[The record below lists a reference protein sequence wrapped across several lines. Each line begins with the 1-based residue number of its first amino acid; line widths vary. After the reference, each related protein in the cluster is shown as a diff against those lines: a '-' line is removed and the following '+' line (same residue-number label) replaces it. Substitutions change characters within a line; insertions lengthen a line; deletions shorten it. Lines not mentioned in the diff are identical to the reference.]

1 MEALIF
7 ALILIATLTPFV
19 VRDVIR
25 YRRLPRTEVEKIAPE
40 IGFTGFTT
48 IRDVPTGDGR
58 TTEPPKEQ
66 VEQVELVTIEADAD
80 PLTRQ
85 LAETRDRLAAR
96 RPPPPPRTTEQV
108 APKKPAE
115 APSVPAQSRQ
125 EAPSAVG
132 AQPPPEAGSTPEA
145 APERPIRVVR
155 PTGSVIAEGQAA
167 VDWLI
172 ERGANAARLR
182 SAVEA
187 EVPGVDLADVAG
199 IVKINFEGGVLCLTY
214 NPDPPPARAPERPA
228 TQQRKAAPKAIP
240 QGKGPSNPDDPTDPT
255 SPAFLKWNDPRRLAM
270 EAGDE

>member
-1 MEALIF
+1 VEALIF

-19 VRDVIR
+19 VRDVLR
-25 YRRLPRTEVEKIAPE
+25 YRRLHRTEVE
-40 IGFTGFTT
+40 
-48 IRDVPTGDGR
+48 
-58 TTEPPKEQ
+58 
-66 VEQVELVTIEADAD
+66 VEQVESTPETEAPTEAPTEATTTTTTEVD
-80 PLTRQ
+80 PLIRQ

-96 RPPPPPRTTEQV
+96 RPPQPPRTTERV
-108 APKKPAE
+108 APEKPAE
-115 APSVPAQSRQ
+115 SRQ

-172 ERGANAARLR
+172 ERGANGL
-182 SAVEA
+182 SAPEA
-187 EVPGVDLADVAG
+187 DVAGVDLADVAG

>member
-1 MEALIF
+1 VEVLIF
-7 ALILIATLTPFV
+7 ALILIASVTPFM

-25 YRRLPRTEVEKIAPE
+25 YRRLHRTEVEKIVPE
-40 IGFTGFTT
+40 VIAA
-48 IRDVPTGDGR
+48 
-58 TTEPPKEQ
+58 PKEQ
-66 VEQVELVTIEADAD
+66 VEQVDAD
-80 PLTRQ
+80 PLIRQ

-96 RPPPPPRTTEQV
+96 RPPQPPRTMERVT
-108 APKKPAE
+108 PKKPAE

-172 ERGANAARLR
+172 ERGANGL
-182 SAVEA
+182 SAPEA
-187 EVPGVDLADVAG
+187 DVAGVDLADVAG